1 MSTKNRPRILIIDD
15 LFGRTHPDRANADRE
30 SLCAHLLIKDITNDE
45 AGKEKSVRVK
55 DPIADAV
62 FVRGLRPSGSIV
74 GDFVEHDLEG
84 TLQVVRAGWNS
95 RPPGSLPWALVLLDL
110 CFYTGQVTEASERDR
125 KGLGMPTG
133 REGDESPEQYFGL
146 QILEAL
152 QKEMPELPVIILSAQ
167 PKEEVSREFTSRG
180 GLAFLSRRDRKGSE
194 LLREYI
200 RRYGLIPDDQEE
212 IVGHSNALLLALRT
226 ARNAASTK
234 LNVLMRGE
242 TGTGKEL
249 IARFLHRCAQEGN
262 ANRPFIVVNSAAI
275 ASSLWNSELF
285 GIEKKIATGVDRK
298 RGEIRSAHGGDL
310 FFDEIGDMREDTQ
323 AGILRVL
330 EDRKV
335 KPVGTE
341 QYVDVDVRFI
351 SATEKDIE
359 AKAAIGSFR
368 GALLQRLRQGGTVF
382 LPALRERMEDVP
394 ILVKKFVEKAQDANP
409 SAMKRTIEPETLDKI
424 RSFDWPG
431 NIRQLHD
438 CIVEA
443 VNNYLDVEHLFPIHI
458 KFPESGSRSIS
469 YPASPLSPTESTPS
483 YVPTSS
489 RTINELIAEIDEFD
503 FSQHPTDDLVGKL
516 PALERAYARLS
527 ARYLEAA
534 LKANTKNRS
543 AEKPEG
549 DFSIKQAVE
558 TMTGSKVE
566 GYVPRRMIEQVL
578 KNEANRPI
586 LEKEDS
592 ILAAVA
598 RTLSDRKTK
607 RDKTK

>member
-1 MSTKNRPRILIIDD
+1 
-15 LFGRTHPDRANADRE
+15 
-30 SLCAHLLIKDITNDE
+30 
-45 AGKEKSVRVK
+45 
-55 DPIADAV
+55 
-62 FVRGLRPSGSIV
+62 
-74 GDFVEHDLEG
+74 
-84 TLQVVRAGWNS
+84 
-95 RPPGSLPWALVLLDL
+95 
-110 CFYTGQVTEASERDR
+110 
-125 KGLGMPTG
+125 
-133 REGDESPEQYFGL
+133 
-146 QILEAL
+146 
-152 QKEMPELPVIILSAQ
+152 
-167 PKEEVSREFTSRG
+167 
-180 GLAFLSRRDRKGSE
+180 
-194 LLREYI
+194 
-200 RRYGLIPDDQEE
+200 
-212 IVGHSNALLLALRT
+212 
-226 ARNAASTK
+226 
-234 LNVLMRGE
+234 
-242 TGTGKEL
+242 
-249 IARFLHRCAQEGN
+249 
-262 ANRPFIVVNSAAI
+262 
-275 ASSLWNSELF
+275 LF

-382 LPALRERMEDVP
+382 LPPLRERMEDVP
-394 ILVKKFVEKAQDANP
+394 ILVKKFVEEAQDANP

-438 CIVEA
+438 CIFEA

-458 KFPESGSRSIS
+458 KFPESGSRTIS

-489 RTINELIAEIDEFD
+489 RTLNELIAEIDEFD

-607 RDKTK
+607 RDKTN